1 MDIEFLL
8 DYEEREKEETEKFG
22 RKFIEGKILKEDRY
36 PSIDRLKLKQPYA
49 KSIDGECIWTQIPL
63 YGTTIINLK
72 PAKKEIF
79 EKLHGFDIEDIPR
92 LMDFSRETGKVQF
105 ALAESPLNY
114 AKMDY
119 LEPVFKELK
128 PPRLIYIPL
137 DWIGESAEIEKYYG
151 EMSNLLNNQQ
161 TFEFITKY
169 IDEKYLESSTSSE
182 NVKKGIIFDLMRL
195 KYVGYEALVKD
206 FTNRLTSMDI
216 TKLVML
222 HETIHDIFLYSLDPL
237 KGIKSLKRKDIHD
250 LNLQFPFTQNFYG
263 ELELPCEIG
272 KFLNDKLKLIAAKD
286 VEGAIALSDE
296 YNLYDL
302 RKISIALNKAVLE
315 ENTDAIDRN
324 SLEIS
329 LIFENV
335 WDDADKL
342 KKKIC
347 NIRYGISLG
356 VGILGSV
363 ASLPLSGYGG
373 FLAGLG
379 FMVGDKL
386 LEKKAYESISEKISK
401 YGMQSHVV
409 HVYDFKKK
417 YELPS

>member
-1 MDIEFLL
+1 MDKNFLL

-22 RKFIEGKILKEDRY
+22 RKFIEGKINKEDRY
-36 PSIDRLKLKQPYA
+36 PSMERLKLKQPYT

-72 PAKKEIF
+72 PTKKELF
-79 EKLHGFDIEDIPR
+79 EKLHGFDIGDIPR

-114 AKMDY
+114 ARMDF
-119 LEPVFKELK
+119 LEPVFKELN

-137 DWIGESAEIEKYYG
+137 EWISDKTEIKKYYS
-151 EMSNLLNNQQ
+151 EMNNLLSDAQ
-161 TFEFITKY
+161 TFEFIKKY
-169 IDEKYLESSTSSE
+169 IEGKYPQATTNLE
-182 NVKKGIIFDLMRL
+182 NVKRGIILDLMRL
-195 KYVGYEALVKD
+195 RYVGYEELVKD
-206 FTNRLTSMDI
+206 FAKRLTSMDI
-216 TKLVML
+216 TKLIVL
-222 HETIHDIFLYSLDPL
+222 HETIHDVFLYSLDPL
-237 KGIKSLKRKDIHD
+237 KGIKSLKRRDVHD
-250 LNLQFPFTQNFYG
+250 LNLQFPFAQKFYG

-272 KFLNDKLKLIAAKD
+272 KFLNDKLKLIVAKD

-302 RKISIALNKAVLE
+302 RKMATALNEAVLR
-315 ENTDAIDRN
+315 ENVDAINRN

-342 KKKIC
+342 KKKIS

-356 VGILGSV
+356 VGILGSA
-363 ASLPLSGYGG
+363 ASLPLSGIGG

-386 LEKKAYESISEKISK
+386 LEKKAYESISEKIAE

-409 HVYDFKKK
+409 NVYDFKKK
-417 YELPS
+417 YKLPS

>member
-1 MDIEFLL
+1 
-8 DYEEREKEETEKFG
+8 
-22 RKFIEGKILKEDRY
+22 
-36 PSIDRLKLKQPYA
+36 
-49 KSIDGECIWTQIPL
+49 
-63 YGTTIINLK
+63 
-72 PAKKEIF
+72 
-79 EKLHGFDIEDIPR
+79 LHGFDIEDIPR

-114 AKMDY
+114 AQMDF
-119 LEPVFKELK
+119 LEPVFRELK

-137 DWIGESAEIEKYYG
+137 DWIGESTEIEKYYG
-151 EMSNLLNNQQ
+151 EINNLLDNIQ
-161 TFEFITKY
+161 TFDFIKKY
-169 IDEKYLESSTSSE
+169 INEKYPQSTTSLE

-195 KYVGYEALVKD
+195 RYIGYEGLVKD
-206 FTNRLTSMDI
+206 FIKRLTSMDI

-250 LNLQFPFTQNFYG
+250 LNQQFPFTQNFYG
-263 ELELPCEIG
+263 KLELPCEIG
-272 KFLNDKLKLIAAKD
+272 KFLNDKLKLIVAKD

-302 RKISIALNKAVLE
+302 RKIAIALNEAVIR
-315 ENTDAIDRN
+315 ENEDAINRN

-335 WDDADKL
+335 WDDAGKL
-342 KKKIC
+342 KKKIG

-356 VGILGSV
+356 VGILGSA
-363 ASLPLSGYGG
+363 ASLPLSGFGG

-401 YGMQSHVV
+401 YGLQSHVV

-417 YELPS
+417 YKLTL